1 MYIEGPPELVY
12 ITDTAYVDVLVTDTV
27 YIEVPADSAFCIQ
40 YLEEAYDDGW
50 NDGYELATSQ
60 CDENTC
66 PADLNQDGAITT
78 SDLLAFLSVFSLSC
92 DELD

>member
-1 MYIEGPPELVY
+1 MAIALGLQVSAQNDTVY
-12 ITDTAYVDVLVTDTV
+12 V

-40 YLEEAYDDGW
+40 YLQEAYDDGW
-50 NDGYELATSQ
+50 NDGYELAISQ
-60 CDENTC
+60 CNENTC
-66 PADLNQDGAITT
+66 PADLNQDGTITT

>member
-1 MYIEGPPELVY
+1 MKYILSLMAIALGLQVSAQNDTVY
-12 ITDTAYVDVLVTDTV
+12 V

-40 YLEEAYDDGW
+40 YLQEAYDDGW
-50 NDGYELATSQ
+50 NDGYELATLQ
-60 CDENTC
+60 CNENTC
-66 PADLNQDGAITT
+66 PADLNQDGTITT